1 MDMTEKKS
9 IITIEHVGMEY
20 ELEKD
25 KLTVLNDVNFDIC
38 EGDFVSIVGGSG
50 CGKST
55 LLRLLAGI
63 EQPTYGVVKKDG
75 NEIKKPSVDVGV
87 VFQEDRLLPWL
98 NVKKNVMFGISAKM
112 TNAEKSD
119 LADQYIELVGLKEYQ
134 KMLPKQLSGGMKQR
148 VNIAR
153 SLINKP
159 EILLLDEPFS
169 ALDAFTRMNLQQEL
183 IRIWETDKTSM
194 LMVTHDIEEA
204 VYLSNRVVVLSTKPA
219 CVKNIY
225 DIELGRPRNRT
236 EQDFLYYKNM
246 IYTDFFEPEEKRI
259 EYVI

>member
-1 MDMTEKKS
+1 MTGEKA
-9 IITIEHVGMEY
+9 IISIEHVGMDY
-20 ELEKD
+20 EIEKE
-25 KLTVLNDVNFDIC
+25 KLTVLNDVNFEIPKS
-38 EGDFVSIVGGSG
+38 DFISIVGGSG

-55 LLRLLAGI
+55 LLRLIAGI
-63 EQPTYGVVKKDG
+63 ERPTRGIIKKDG
-75 NEIKKPSVDVGV
+75 EEIKKPSVDVGV

-98 NVKKNVMFGISAKM
+98 DVKKNVIFGISKKM
-112 TNAEKSD
+112 SKAEKSD
-119 LADQYIELVGLKEYQ
+119 LADQYIELVGLKDYQ
-134 KMLPKQLSGGMKQR
+134 RMLPKQLSGGMKQR

-169 ALDAFTRMNLQQEL
+169 ALDAFTRINLQQEL

-204 VYLSNRVVVLSTKPA
+204 VYLSNRVVVLSSKPA

-225 DIELGRPRNRT
+225 PIELGRDRNRT
-236 EQDFLYYKNM
+236 DQDFVHYKNL
-246 IYTDFFEPEEKRI
+246 IYKDFFQTKEKTM
-259 EYVI
+259 EYEI